1 MAGGRAGNPRGRQW
15 GRRDGNIVRG
25 EQGPARAH
33 WAGLEPESVLTFD
46 EVGVLQKLTGGLCH
60 GAESSPGPDV

>member
-1 MAGGRAGNPRGRQW
+1 MAGGRARNPCDRQW
-15 GRRDGNIVRG
+15 GRRDGNTVRG
-25 EQGPARAH
+25 EQGQAGAH

-60 GAESSPGPDV
+60 RAENSPGPGV